1 VLGGVRRDS
10 SSGSGPSTGR
20 SGNIAV
26 NNSGVISASGENAVA
41 LLFQNASGGAYLYQN
56 PDGTVSAVSSA
67 PDSDS
72 SRAGEVVVTNTG
84 VIQSTGVGGIGITKS
99 TNANDTHGN
108 LRVENAEGATI
119 QGGAGGAAIVLVT
132 DQVERVINRGSIIA
146 GDKGRAMA
154 LEGVGGNDYVRNYG
168 TIAGNIAI
176 PGALTDFYNA
186 PTGRIEAQF
195 IDLDEQSI
203 VLNAGTISP
212 NGPYRLGTLDIWAD
226 YIQTSTGNYEAD
238 LVLRSGVTDQL
249 NAAAATSIDGTVT
262 LLPNQVGQAKPGSF
276 TSQGIIDTAA
286 GISLDGLEL
295 VAPISAVADFSM
307 RLIEGG
313 RDLAF
318 DYSVDYAPK
327 GLSPNSTQV
336 GKAINKIQAAGS
348 TSKFEPTA
356 ALVFYDETVSELDD
370 TYRQLSGEALT
381 AFSQVAIDAA
391 QNFQIAVNNNL
402 DEVALNPEAR
412 CLAEQ
417 QQAPR
422 QPTGLGDQPKQ
433 QPAPAVAPCG
443 TWRGWALMSGYDAST
458 PGKGSSDQASYDT
471 TAFGTTI
478 GADAL
483 VRPGTLVGAAAR
495 WDNLWTTA
503 SSLGT
508 SGVTTGWSGM
518 LYAKQ
523 ALGPETRLTAMLGAG
538 SYSADIRRNLSL
550 SAPATEQSTV
560 NATGYSAQLGVSHRV
575 PIGRASL
582 TPKLGISWLQ
592 LKQPGFSES
601 TSSSGAAFQQPGNP
615 LDPVPSPGKASY
627 SLKVASE
634 TYTSVPLSFGVEF
647 SQPIK
652 KGSTTWIPRLGIGYS
667 FDLANTQ
674 RNMNAQFTAAPGAS
688 FDVEGTPAP
697 SQWWTVGLGLDVQL
711 GDRVTLYGGALGQ
724 LSPGSTQSINYGGG
738 FRWRF

>member
-1 VLGGVRRDS
+1 
-10 SSGSGPSTGR
+10 
-20 SGNIAV
+20 
-26 NNSGVISASGENAVA
+26 
-41 LLFQNASGGAYLYQN
+41 
-56 PDGTVSAVSSA
+56 
-67 PDSDS
+67 
-72 SRAGEVVVTNTG
+72 
-84 VIQSTGVGGIGITKS
+84 
-99 TNANDTHGN
+99 
-108 LRVENAEGATI
+108 
-119 QGGAGGAAIVLVT
+119 
-132 DQVERVINRGSIIA
+132 
-146 GDKGRAMA
+146 
-154 LEGVGGNDYVRNYG
+154 
-168 TIAGNIAI
+168 
-176 PGALTDFYNA
+176 
-186 PTGRIEAQF
+186 
-195 IDLDEQSI
+195 
-203 VLNAGTISP
+203 
-212 NGPYRLGTLDIWAD
+212 
-226 YIQTSTGNYEAD
+226 
-238 LVLRSGVTDQL
+238 
-249 NAAAATSIDGTVT
+249 
-262 LLPNQVGQAKPGSF
+262 
-276 TSQGIIDTAA
+276 
-286 GISLDGLEL
+286 LEL

-538 SYSADIRRNLSL
+538 SYSADIRRNLTL